1 MKHNQFLKNERLT
14 QQLSFMK
21 KEIKEMQ
28 KHIMQLEETL
38 SEIPFTRDWFV
49 KPQPIPPKIQGE
61 RAPTPKN

>member
-49 KPQPIPPKIQGE
+49 KSQSKKEPPPSK
-61 RAPTPKN
+61 TDSN

>member
-49 KPQPIPPKIQGE
+49 KPQPKLKKEPLPPK
-61 RAPTPKN
+61 TDSN